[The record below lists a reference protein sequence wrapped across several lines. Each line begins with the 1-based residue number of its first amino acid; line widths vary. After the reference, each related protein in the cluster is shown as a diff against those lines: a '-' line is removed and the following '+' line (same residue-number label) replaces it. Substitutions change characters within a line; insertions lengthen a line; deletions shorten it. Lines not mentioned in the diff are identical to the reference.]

1 MEVLAV
7 SRSGGAARCTGVTSS
22 TTSLPAAAPSGDG
35 LAPGSAGDAPLS
47 SARRRREETLAL
59 AAALVTVLLWG
70 SVFVG
75 IRAAGE
81 DLSGGALA
89 LGRLLVATVGLGGIL
104 LFQRRR
110 STARGG
116 PRRSFPR
123 ERGDVALLAACGL
136 LWFGAYNVVLNEGER
151 RIDAGTA
158 AMLVNIGPILIA
170 ILAGL
175 LLSEGFPRTLVRGL
189 AIAFAGAVIIGLATR
204 GTSTDAAFGAVLCVV
219 AAVLYAAGVVS
230 QKPLL
235 GRYPAAEITFAACAI
250 GTVVTLPFAPTLLD
264 ELQRAD
270 AGAVAWMVYLGAF
283 PTALAFSTWAYA
295 LQRTTAGRMG
305 AFSYLVP
312 PVAVLLGWVLLS
324 ESPPAAALA
333 GGALCLAGVAYTRRG

>member
-1 MEVLAV
+1 MEVVAV
-7 SRSGGAARCTGVTSS
+7 SRSGGPGRCTGVTSS
-22 TTSLPAAAPSGDG
+22 TTPLPAATGH
-35 LAPGSAGDAPLS
+35 APGAAGDAPPS
-47 SARRRREETLAL
+47 SSAARRRPEETLAL

-70 SVFVG
+70 SAFVG

-89 LGRLLVATVGLGGIL
+89 LGRLLVATVALGGIL

-110 STARGG
+110 DARAGKQRGG
-116 PRRSFPR
+116 FPR
-123 ERGDVALLAACGL
+123 ERRDLMLLAACGL

-151 RIDAGTA
+151 RVDAGTA

-175 LLSEGFPRTLVRGL
+175 LLSEGFPPTLVRGL
-189 AIAFAGAVIIGLATR
+189 AIAFAGAVVIGLATR
-204 GTSTDAAFGAVLCVV
+204 GTSTDAAFGAVLCVG

-250 GTVVTLPFAPTLLD
+250 GTVVTLPFAPTLLR
-264 ELQRAD
+264 ELQDAD
-270 AGAVAWMVYLGAF
+270 TEAIAWMVYLGAF

-312 PVAVLLGWVLLS
+312 PVAVVLGWVLLS